1 MLVYSYV
8 FIIYLSL
15 LLLLLLL
22 IFICQLCQQHL
33 NPPFKKRGES
43 WVKIVKLH
51 PPPLAEVEW
60 LEANYGEDQRETG
73 LAPRKGEGGK
83 RYLGTAWHGH
93 GLAVEHRGWMKP
105 GKSPKIRGFE
115 WENHGKTMGQYII
128 NSDLWIAYGSE
139 NPTIYFDEFPSS

>member
-1 MLVYSYV
+1 M
-8 FIIYLSL
+8 
-15 LLLLLLL
+15 LLLLL

-73 LAPRKGEGGK
+73 LAPRKGETGGK
-83 RYLGTAWHGH
+83 RYLGTAWHGSARLGCGASRLDETWKNPQKSE
-93 GLAVEHRGWMKP
+93 GLIWM
-105 GKSPKIRGFE
+105 GKS
-115 WENHGKTMGQYII
+115 WENHGTIHYKWWFV
-128 NSDLWIAYGSE
+128 NRLWLRKSKHLLRWISQLIGL
-139 NPTIYFDEFPSS
+139 PFRRC